1 MASLANSKVKSIKRS
16 ASSSLN
22 SKAIK
27 LREEGKEIV
36 NLSVGE
42 PDFDT
47 PERIKNAAI
56 KSIENGFTSYVP
68 ASGIKPLKEAIAR
81 KLLQE
86 NNITV
91 NPDREVI
98 VTPGAKFAIN
108 LAISTFTEEGDEVL
122 ILDPSWVSYKPLVQ
136 LAGATPVSVP
146 LSYEDGF
153 EVTRAKLEE
162 NVTKNTKMIILNS
175 PNNPTG
181 RVFSE
186 KEIQEI
192 NQFIKDYNVLAVSD
206 EIYEDIVYDEIKNI
220 SLASDESVKNNVIT
234 VNGFSK
240 GYAMT
245 GWRLGYIAAS
255 EELTQ
260 EMTKI
265 QEHVVS
271 CATSFVQYGAVEA
284 FYCQHEV
291 DLMTEEYRKR
301 RNFLVSELN
310 ALPGIECR
318 YPEGTFYVFAKV
330 NYKGMDSQE
339 FSQFIFEKAG
349 VLVTPGA
356 AYSKDSSECIR
367 MSFAT
372 SMEELELGIES
383 IRKVL

>member
-1 MASLANSKVKSIKRS
+1 
-16 ASSSLN
+16 
-22 SKAIK
+22 
-27 LREEGKEIV
+27 
-36 NLSVGE
+36 
-42 PDFDT
+42 
-47 PERIKNAAI
+47 
-56 KSIENGFTSYVP
+56 
-68 ASGIKPLKEAIAR
+68 GIKPLKEAIAR

-192 NQFIKDYNVLAVSD
+192 NQFIKDYNVLAVLD

-245 GWRLGYIAAS
+245 GCRLDYIAAS

-330 NYKGMDSQE
+330 NYKVMDSQE

>member
-1 MASLANSKVKSIKRS
+1 
-16 ASSSLN
+16 
-22 SKAIK
+22 
-27 LREEGKEIV
+27 
-36 NLSVGE
+36 
-42 PDFDT
+42 
-47 PERIKNAAI
+47 
-56 KSIENGFTSYVP
+56 
-68 ASGIKPLKEAIAR
+68 
-81 KLLQE
+81 
-86 NNITV
+86 
-91 NPDREVI
+91 DREVI

-192 NQFIKDYNVLAVSD
+192 NQFIKDYNVLVVSD

-245 GWRLGYIAAS
+245 GWRLGYIRS
-255 EELTQ
+255 EEHT
-260 EMTKI
+260 
-265 QEHVVS
+265 
-271 CATSFVQYGAVEA
+271 
-284 FYCQHEV
+284 
-291 DLMTEEYRKR
+291 
-301 RNFLVSELN
+301 SELQSRFD
-310 ALPGIECR
+310 LVCR
-318 YPEGTFYVFAKV
+318 LLL
-330 NYKGMDSQE
+330 
-339 FSQFIFEKAG
+339 EK
-349 VLVTPGA
+349 
-356 AYSKDSSECIR
+356 KKIR
-367 MSFAT
+367 I
-372 SMEELELGIES
+372 LS
-383 IRKVL
+383 ICFFCV

>member
-162 NVTKNTKMIILNS
+162 NVTENTKMIILNS

-245 GWRLGYIAAS
+245 GWRLGYIAAN